1 MFAEFGV
8 LNYLTYLVG
17 AIFIILVPG
26 PNTFF
31 VLKTGI
37 AHGVKKGYLAA
48 AGVFIGDAV
57 LMFLAFAGV
66 ATLIKTTPVLFNVVR
81 YLGAIYLLWLGGK
94 MLYAVLTQRDGQSD
108 ASAEP
113 ASAILKRSL
122 TLSLTNP
129 KAILFYVS
137 FFVQFIDVNAKTPGV
152 AFFILALAV
161 IACNTASTVSLPALR
176 EKFAFPVVGVVPAIK
191 PAASAFAVSSPRR
204 AKSADR
210 IEGAIKY
217 CFIRISL
224 KFIWS

>member
-66 ATLIKTTPVLFNVVR
+66 ATLIKTTPVLFNIVR
-81 YLGAIYLLWLGGK
+81 YLGAIYLLWLGAK
-94 MLYAVLTQRDGQSD
+94 MLYSVFKQREGQD
-108 ASAEP
+108 AADAEP
-113 ASAILKRSL
+113 GSAILKRSL

-137 FFVQFIDVNAKTPGV
+137 FFVQFIDVNATSPGI
-152 AFFILALAV
+152 AFFILALTLEIISFIYMSFLIFSGSFVTRYVKTKKKLAKLG
-161 IACNTASTVSLPALR
+161 NSLIGLVFVG
-176 EKFAFPVVGVVPAIK
+176 FAARL
-191 PAASAFAVSSPRR
+191 ATLQS
-204 AKSADR
+204 
-210 IEGAIKY
+210 
-217 CFIRISL
+217 
-224 KFIWS
+224 

>member
-17 AIFIILVPG
+17 AVFIILVPG

-113 ASAILKRSL
+113 ASAILKRSPDPEPDQSESDSVL
-122 TLSLTNP
+122 CVV
-129 KAILFYVS
+129 FR
-137 FFVQFIDVNAKTPGV
+137 
-152 AFFILALAV
+152 AV
-161 IACNTASTVSLPALR
+161 YRCQRQN
-176 EKFAFPVVGVVPAIK
+176 
-191 PAASAFAVSSPRR
+191 PRR
-204 AKSADR
+204 GVLYPWR
-210 IEGAIKY
+210 
-217 CFIRISL
+217 
-224 KFIWS
+224 

>member
-17 AIFIILVPG
+17 AVFIILVPG

-94 MLYAVLTQRDGQSD
+94 MLYAVLTQRRPVRRQRGAGERDPQALSDPEPDQSESD
-108 ASAEP
+108 SV
-113 ASAILKRSL
+113 LCVVFR
-122 TLSLTNP
+122 
-129 KAILFYVS
+129 
-137 FFVQFIDVNAKTPGV
+137 
-152 AFFILALAV
+152 AV
-161 IACNTASTVSLPALR
+161 YRCQRQN
-176 EKFAFPVVGVVPAIK
+176 
-191 PAASAFAVSSPRR
+191 PRR
-204 AKSADR
+204 GVLYPGADPR
-210 IEGAIKY
+210 GD
-217 CFIRISL
+217 
-224 KFIWS
+224 

>member
-66 ATLIKTTPVLFNVVR
+66 ATLIKTTPVLFNIVR
-81 YLGAIYLLWLGGK
+81 YLGAIYLLWMGAK
-94 MLYAVLTQRDGQSD
+94 MLYAVLTQRDGHSD
-108 ASAEP
+108 RPCVCRFCRPSGDAAVVIVAAGTWDRPYSDCHC
-113 ASAILKRSL
+113 LL
-122 TLSLTNP
+122 TKPL
-129 KAILFYVS
+129 
-137 FFVQFIDVNAKTPGV
+137 QF
-152 AFFILALAV
+152 
-161 IACNTASTVSLPALR
+161 
-176 EKFAFPVVGVVPAIK
+176 
-191 PAASAFAVSSPRR
+191 
-204 AKSADR
+204 
-210 IEGAIKY
+210 
-217 CFIRISL
+217 
-224 KFIWS
+224 

>member
-17 AIFIILVPG
+17 AVFIILVPG

-48 AGVFIGDAV
+48 AGVFIGDA
-57 LMFLAFAGV
+57 
-66 ATLIKTTPVLFNVVR
+66 VLFNVVR

-152 AFFILALAV
+152 AFFILALTLEV
-161 IACNTASTVSLPALR
+161 ISFCYMSFLILSGSFVTRYVKTRKKLAKLGNSLIGLVFVG
-176 EKFAFPVVGVVPAIK
+176 FAARL
-191 PAASAFAVSSPRR
+191 ATLQS
-204 AKSADR
+204 
-210 IEGAIKY
+210 
-217 CFIRISL
+217 
-224 KFIWS
+224 

>member
-1 MFAEFGV
+1 MFAEIGV

-17 AIFIILVPG
+17 AVFIILVPG

-48 AGVFIGDAV
+48 AGVFIG
-57 LMFLAFAGV
+57 AGV

-152 AFFILALAV
+152 AFFILALTLEV
-161 IACNTASTVSLPALR
+161 ISFCYMSFLILSGSFVTRYVKTRKKLAKLGNSLIGLVFVG
-176 EKFAFPVVGVVPAIK
+176 FAARL
-191 PAASAFAVSSPRR
+191 ATLQS
-204 AKSADR
+204 
-210 IEGAIKY
+210 
-217 CFIRISL
+217 
-224 KFIWS
+224 

>member
-37 AHGVKKGYLAA
+37 AHGIRKGYL

-57 LMFLAFAGV
+57 LMLLAFAGV
-66 ATLIKTTPVLFNVVR
+66 ATLIKTTPVLFNIVR

-94 MLYAVLTQRDGQSD
+94 MLYAVLTQREGQSD
-108 ASAEP
+108 TDAEP

-137 FFVQFIDVNAKTPGV
+137 FFVQFIDVSAKTPGL
-152 AFFILALAV
+152 AFFILALTLEV
-161 IACNTASTVSLPALR
+161 ISFMYMSFLIVSGSFVTRYVKTKKKLAKIGNSLIGLVFVG
-176 EKFAFPVVGVVPAIK
+176 FAARL
-191 PAASAFAVSSPRR
+191 ATLQS
-204 AKSADR
+204 
-210 IEGAIKY
+210 
-217 CFIRISL
+217 
-224 KFIWS
+224 